1 MYGSSF
7 HLEQAI
13 NAKRISTIELQN
25 SISKPSSQKK
35 KSFMIAGFITLMLA
49 ISTASFA
56 GPSTPRLPGGNG
68 NANGR

>member
-7 HLEQAI
+7 QLEQSINTNRLMRTSSPKSEKSWIAI
-13 NAKRISTIELQN
+13 IVAVALLTIS
-25 SISKPSSQKK
+25 
-35 KSFMIAGFITLMLA
+35 A
-49 ISTASFA
+49 ASFA

>member
-13 NAKRISTIELQN
+13 NTKRISTIDLQN
-25 SISKPSSQKK
+25 SISAPKSEKK
-35 KSFMIAGFITLMLA
+35 KSFMIAGLITLMLT
-49 ISTASFA
+49 ISAASFA